1 MLRSLYTAAT
11 GMDAQQTKLDI
22 IAHNLANASTTGF
35 KKMRAD
41 FQDLLSETIR
51 SSSPTSAQ
59 GGSQPTA
66 LQVGLGVR
74 TASTSRSFA
83 QGDMI
88 QTKNPLD
95 VAIGGSGF
103 FRIQR
108 ANGDLAYTR
117 DGSFRLDSAGRLVT
131 QLGELLDP
139 SITLPPDAT
148 SITIKPDGTVQA
160 KLPSKTDLV
169 DVGSI
174 QLATFANPGGLE
186 AIGNNLLVATSSSG
200 DPIVVKPG
208 DQGSGGL
215 SQGTLEG
222 SNVSA
227 VEEMINMISTQRNY
241 ELNSKII
248 ESADEMLQKLS
259 QIR

>member
-186 AIGNNLLVATSSSG
+186 AIGDNLLVATSSSG

-208 DQGSGGL
+208 DQGTGGL

>member
-1 MLRSLYTAAT
+1 
-11 GMDAQQTKLDI
+11 
-22 IAHNLANASTTGF
+22 
-35 KKMRAD
+35 
-41 FQDLLSETIR
+41 
-51 SSSPTSAQ
+51 
-59 GGSQPTA
+59 
-66 LQVGLGVR
+66 
-74 TASTSRSFA
+74 
-83 QGDMI
+83 
-88 QTKNPLD
+88 
-95 VAIGGSGF
+95 
-103 FRIQR
+103 
-108 ANGDLAYTR
+108 
-117 DGSFRLDSAGRLVT
+117 
-131 QLGELLDP
+131 
-139 SITLPPDAT
+139 
-148 SITIKPDGTVQA
+148 VQA

-174 QLATFANPGGLE
+174 QIATFANPGGLE
-186 AIGNNLLVATSSSG
+186 AIGDNLLVATSSSG

-208 DQGSGGL
+208 DQGTGGL

>member
-11 GMDAQQTKLDI
+11 GMDAQQTKLDV
-22 IAHNLANASTTGF
+22 IANNLANASTTGF
-35 KKMRAD
+35 KKTRAD

-51 SSSPTSAQ
+51 AATPPNAQ

-74 TASTSRSFA
+74 TASTSRAFA

-88 QTKNPLD
+88 NTKNPLD
-95 VAIGGSGF
+95 LAIEGGGF

-108 ANGDLAYTR
+108 ANGDMAYTR
-117 DGSFRLDSAGRLVT
+117 DGSFRLDATGRVVT
-131 QLGELLDP
+131 QLGEVVEP
-139 SITLPPDAT
+139 GITIPPDAT
-148 SITIKPDGTVQA
+148 NITVNSDGTVQA
-160 KLPSKTDLV
+160 KLPNRTDM
-169 DVGSI
+169 STIANI
-174 QLATFANPGGLE
+174 QIATFANPGGLE
-186 AIGNNLLVATSSSG
+186 AIGNNLFLATASSG

-208 DQGSGGL
+208 DQGTGSL
-215 SQGTLEG
+215 SQGNLEG

-227 VEEMINMISTQRNY
+227 VEEMINMITTQRNY
-241 ELNSKII
+241 ELNSKIV

-259 QIR
+259 QLR

>member
-35 KKMRAD
+35 KKTRAD

-51 SSSPTSAQ
+51 AASPTSAQ
-59 GGSQPTA
+59 GGSQPTP
-66 LQVGLGVR
+66 LQVGLGVH

-88 QTKNPLD
+88 ETKNPLD
-95 VAIGGSGF
+95 LTVEGSGF
-103 FRIQR
+103 FRVQR
-108 ANGDLAYTR
+108 ANGDIAYTR
-117 DGSFRLDSAGRLVT
+117 DGSFRLDAASRLVT
-131 QLGELLDP
+131 QLGELLEP
-139 SITLPPDAT
+139 GITLPADAT
-148 SITIKPDGTVQA
+148 NITVKPDGTVQA
-160 KLPSKTDLV
+160 RLPNRTDMV
-169 DVGSI
+169 DIGAI

-186 AIGNNLLVATSSSG
+186 AIGNNLLLATASSG
-200 DPIVVKPG
+200 DAIVVKPG
-208 DQGSGGL
+208 DQGSG
-215 SQGTLEG
+215 SIAQGALEG

-241 ELNSKII
+241 ELNSKIV
-248 ESADEMLQKLS
+248 ESADEMLQKLT

>member
-11 GMDAQQTKLDI
+11 GMDAQQTKLDV
-22 IAHNLANASTTGF
+22 IANNLANASTTGF
-35 KKMRAD
+35 KKTRAD

-51 SSSPTSAQ
+51 AATPPNAQ

-74 TASTSRSFA
+74 TASTSRAFA

-88 QTKNPLD
+88 NTKNPLD
-95 VAIGGSGF
+95 LAIEGGGF

-108 ANGDLAYTR
+108 ANGDMAYTR
-117 DGSFRLDSAGRLVT
+117 DGSFRLYSTGRVVT
-131 QLGELLDP
+131 QLGEVVEP
-139 SITLPPDAT
+139 GITIPPDAT
-148 SITIKPDGTVQA
+148 NITVNSDGTVQA
-160 KLPSKTDLV
+160 KLPNRTDM
-169 DVGSI
+169 STIANI
-174 QLATFANPGGLE
+174 QIATFANPGGLE
-186 AIGNNLLVATSSSG
+186 AIGNNLFLATASSG

-208 DQGSGGL
+208 DQGTGSL
-215 SQGTLEG
+215 SQGNLEG

-227 VEEMINMISTQRNY
+227 VEEMINMITTQRNY
-241 ELNSKII
+241 ELNSKIV

-259 QIR
+259 QLR

>member
-74 TASTSRSFA
+74 TASSSRSFA

-208 DQGSGGL
+208 DQGTGGL

>member
-51 SSSPTSAQ
+51 ASSPTTAQ

-117 DGSFRLDSAGRLVT
+117 DGSFRLDATGRLVT
-131 QLGELLDP
+131 QLGELLEP
-139 SITLPPDAT
+139 GITLPPDAT
-148 SITIKPDGTVQA
+148 SISIKPDGTVQA
-160 KLPSKTDLV
+160 KLPNKTDLV
-169 DVGSI
+169 DVGNI
-174 QLATFANPGGLE
+174 QLATFANPGGME
-186 AIGNNLLVATSSSG
+186 AIGDNLLLATSSSG

-208 DQGSGGL
+208 DQGTGGL

>member
-117 DGSFRLDSAGRLVT
+117 DGSFRLDSTGRLVT
-131 QLGELLDP
+131 QLGEMLDP

-186 AIGNNLLVATSSSG
+186 AIGDNLLVATSSSG

-248 ESADEMLQKLS
+248 ESADEMLQKLT

>member
-1 MLRSLYTAAT
+1 
-11 GMDAQQTKLDI
+11 MDAQQTKLDI

-74 TASTSRSFA
+74 TASSSRSFA

-174 QLATFANPGGLE
+174 QLATFANPGGME

-208 DQGSGGL
+208 DQGTGGL

-248 ESADEMLQKLS
+248 ESADEMLQKLT

>member
-11 GMDAQQTKLDI
+11 GMDAQQTKLDV
-22 IAHNLANASTTGF
+22 IANNLANASTTGF
-35 KKMRAD
+35 KKTRAD

-51 SSSPTSAQ
+51 AATPPNAQ

-74 TASTSRSFA
+74 TASTSRAFA

-88 QTKNPLD
+88 NTKNPLD
-95 VAIGGSGF
+95 LAIEGGGF

-108 ANGDLAYTR
+108 ANGDMAYTR
-117 DGSFRLDSAGRLVT
+117 DGSFRLDATGRVVT
-131 QLGELLDP
+131 QLGEVVEP
-139 SITLPPDAT
+139 GITIPPDAT
-148 SITIKPDGTVQA
+148 NITVNSDGTVQA
-160 KLPSKTDLV
+160 KIPNRTDM
-169 DVGSI
+169 STIANI
-174 QLATFANPGGLE
+174 QIATFANPGGLE
-186 AIGNNLLVATSSSG
+186 AIGNNLFLATASSG

-208 DQGSGGL
+208 DQGTGSL
-215 SQGTLEG
+215 SQGNLEG

-227 VEEMINMISTQRNY
+227 VEEMINMITTQRNY
-241 ELNSKII
+241 ELNSKIV

-259 QIR
+259 QLR

>member
-1 MLRSLYTAAT
+1 
-11 GMDAQQTKLDI
+11 
-22 IAHNLANASTTGF
+22 
-35 KKMRAD
+35 MRAD

>member
-11 GMDAQQTKLDI
+11 GMDAQQTKLDV
-22 IAHNLANASTTGF
+22 IANNLANASTTVF
-35 KKMRAD
+35 KKTRAD

-51 SSSPTSAQ
+51 AATPPNAQ

-74 TASTSRSFA
+74 TASTSRAFA

-88 QTKNPLD
+88 NTKNPLD
-95 VAIGGSGF
+95 LAIEGGGF

-108 ANGDLAYTR
+108 ANGDMAYTR
-117 DGSFRLDSAGRLVT
+117 DGSFRLDATGRVVT
-131 QLGELLDP
+131 QLGEVVEP
-139 SITLPPDAT
+139 GITIPPDAT
-148 SITIKPDGTVQA
+148 NITVNSDGTVQA
-160 KLPSKTDLV
+160 KLPNRTDM
-169 DVGSI
+169 STIANI
-174 QLATFANPGGLE
+174 QIATFANPGGLE
-186 AIGNNLLVATSSSG
+186 AIGNNLFLATASSG

-208 DQGSGGL
+208 DQGTGSL
-215 SQGTLEG
+215 SQGNLEG

-227 VEEMINMISTQRNY
+227 VEEMINMITTQRNY
-241 ELNSKII
+241 ELNSKIV

-259 QIR
+259 QLR

>member
-74 TASTSRSFA
+74 TASSSRSFA

-174 QLATFANPGGLE
+174 QLATFANPGGME

-208 DQGSGGL
+208 DQGTGGL

-248 ESADEMLQKLS
+248 ESADEMLQKLT

>member
-11 GMDAQQTKLDI
+11 GMDAQQTKLDV

-35 KKMRAD
+35 KKMRAN

-74 TASTSRSFA
+74 TTSTSRSFA

-95 VAIGGSGF
+95 VAIAGSGF

-117 DGSFRLDSAGRLVT
+117 DGSFQLDSTGRLVT
-131 QLGELLDP
+131 QLGELLEP
-139 SITLPPDAT
+139 SI
-148 SITIKPDGTVQA
+148 I
-160 KLPSKTDLV
+160 PS
-169 DVGSI
+169 
-174 QLATFANPGGLE
+174 PRC
-186 AIGNNLLVATSSSG
+186 
-200 DPIVVKPG
+200 
-208 DQGSGGL
+208 DQHH
-215 SQGTLEG
+215 
-222 SNVSA
+222 NKA
-227 VEEMINMISTQRNY
+227 RRNRAG
-241 ELNSKII
+241 K
-248 ESADEMLQKLS
+248 AA
-259 QIR
+259 

>member
-35 KKMRAD
+35 KKTRAD

-51 SSSPTSAQ
+51 ASSPSSAQ
-59 GGSQPTA
+59 GGSQPTP

-74 TASTSRSFA
+74 TASSSRSFA

-88 QTKNPLD
+88 ETKNPLD
-95 VAIGGSGF
+95 VAIEGSGF

-108 ANGDLAYTR
+108 ANGDIAYTR
-117 DGSFRLDSAGRLVT
+117 DGSFRLDATGRLVT
-131 QLGELLDP
+131 QLGETLEPGINIP
-139 SITLPPDAT
+139 SDAT
-148 SITIKPDGTVQA
+148 NITIKPDGTMQA
-160 KLPSKTDLV
+160 RLPSRTDLV

-174 QLATFANPGGLE
+174 QIATFANPGGME
-186 AIGNNLLVATSSSG
+186 AIGNNLLIATSSSG

-208 DQGSGGL
+208 DQGSGSL
-215 SQGTLEG
+215 SQGNLEG

-248 ESADEMLQKLS
+248 ESADEMLQKLT

>member
-1 MLRSLYTAAT
+1 
-11 GMDAQQTKLDI
+11 LDI
-22 IAHNLANASTTGF
+22 VANNLANASTTGF
-35 KKMRAD
+35 KKARAD

-51 SSSPTSAQ
+51 AASPPTAQ
-59 GGSQPTA
+59 GGGQPTA

-74 TASTSRSFA
+74 TASTSRAFI

-88 QTKNPLD
+88 ETKNPLD
-95 VAIGGSGF
+95 LVVEGSGF

-108 ANGDLAYTR
+108 ANGDIAYTR
-117 DGSFRLDSAGRLVT
+117 DGTFRLDATGRLVT

-208 DQGSGGL
+208 DQGTGGL

-222 SNVSA
+222 SNVSS

-248 ESADEMLQKLS
+248 ESADEMLQKLT

>member
-74 TASTSRSFA
+74 TASSSRSFA

-208 DQGSGGL
+208 DQGTGGL

-248 ESADEMLQKLS
+248 ESADEMLQKLT

>member
-1 MLRSLYTAAT
+1 
-11 GMDAQQTKLDI
+11 
-22 IAHNLANASTTGF
+22 
-35 KKMRAD
+35 MRAD

-74 TASTSRSFA
+74 TASSSRSFA

-103 FRIQR
+103 FRVQR

-117 DGSFRLDSAGRLVT
+117 DGSFRLDATGRLVT
-131 QLGELLDP
+131 QLGELLEP
-139 SITLPPDAT
+139 GITLPPDAT
-148 SITIKPDGTVQA
+148 SITIKPDGSVLA
-160 KLPSKTDLV
+160 KLPSRV
-169 DVGSI
+169 DMVEVGSI
-174 QLATFANPGGLE
+174 QLATFANPGGME
-186 AIGNNLLVATSSSG
+186 AIGNNLLLATSSSG

-248 ESADEMLQKLS
+248 QSADDMLQKLA

>member
-11 GMDAQQTKLDI
+11 GMDAQQTKLDV

-35 KKMRAD
+35 KKMRAN

-88 QTKNPLD
+88 QPKNPLD
-95 VAIGGSGF
+95 VAIAGSGF

-174 QLATFANPGGLE
+174 QIATFANPGGLE
-186 AIGNNLLVATSSSG
+186 AIGDNLLVATSSSG

-227 VEEMINMISTQRNY
+227 VE
-241 ELNSKII
+241 
-248 ESADEMLQKLS
+248 
-259 QIR
+259 